1 MARVTGA
8 ALLASGLVSD
18 GRAVPVTT
26 TPPGAADGP
35 ALHALAAA
43 TGVLDVNSR
52 YAYALWGRDF
62 AATSVVARLDGR
74 PVGFVTGYRR
84 PADPDVL
91 FVWQVAVDASVRG
104 QGVAG
109 RLLDDLV
116 ARVRPGHVETTIT
129 AGNAASIA
137 LFTAFARR
145 HRAAVDRTA
154 LFGSAEL
161 GDDHEPELLH
171 RIGPLDPGEMNER

>member
-1 MARVTGA
+1 MAAG
-8 ALLASGLVSD
+8 LLASDVVSD
-18 GRAVPVTT
+18 PRTALTT
-26 TPPGAADGP
+26 TPPNAAAGP
-35 ALHALAAA
+35 ALHALAAG

-62 AATSVVARLDGR
+62 AATSLVARLGDR
-74 PVGFVTGYRR
+74 PVGFVIGYRR
-84 PADPDVL
+84 PEQPDVL
-91 FVWQVAVDASVRG
+91 FVWQVAVGASARG
-104 QGVAG
+104 HGVAG

-116 ARVRPGHVETTIT
+116 ARVRPAHLETTIT
-129 AGNAASIA
+129 ADNAASIA

-161 GDDHEPELLH
+161 GDDHEPEFLY
-171 RIGPLDPGEMNER
+171 RIGPLDLGERHEP

>member
-1 MARVTGA
+1 MSGPRA
-8 ALLASGLVSD
+8 A
-18 GRAVPVTT
+18 PVTT
-26 TPPGAADGP
+26 AAPSAADGP
-35 ALHALAAA
+35 ALHAIAAG

-62 AATSVVARLDGR
+62 AATSIVARLEGR

-91 FVWQVAVDASVRG
+91 FVWQVAVDASARG
-104 QGVAG
+104 HGVAG
-109 RLLDDLV
+109 RMLDDLT
-116 ARVRPGHVETTIT
+116 ARVRPAHVETTIT

-145 HRAAVDRTA
+145 HGAAVARTG
-154 LFGSAEL
+154 LFGAVEL
-161 GDDHEPELLH
+161 GTDHEPEILH
-171 RIGPLDPGEMNER
+171 RIGPLDLGEMNER